1 MMAMQTEF
9 EAKTAAEWLDVLLEL
24 PRKPVG
30 IRFLLTQADY
40 DDCKA
45 TALEGG
51 MPYCT
56 AVRWATM
63 GRNYKMDADHC
74 ACFAASRALGLA
86 PVPEDAVSGSRH
98 AKLGVYENLGV
109 SRTVARDMVYCAHRC
124 VGVEI
129 RPLAEYEKIP
139 PDIVILVAN
148 PYNIMRVVQ
157 GYAYHHG
164 QLTNVKVAGMCA
176 ICQECTSYPHER
188 NMPNLS
194 LLCSGTRCVAQWSK
208 EEMAVGIPYHY
219 LGRILSGL
227 QRTVNPIEPNQ
238 DKQRI
243 KERLQDAGLVGEMD
257 IVLGQ
262 NYYTNAYG
270 TPAQIAKQ
278 AKVEPKR

>member
-1 MMAMQTEF
+1 MAMHAEVD
-9 EAKTAAEWLDVLLEL
+9 AVSAAQWLDVFLEL

-40 DDCKA
+40 DECEA
-45 TALEGG
+45 TALGGG

-63 GRNYKMDADHC
+63 GRSCKMDGDHC

-86 PVPEDAVSGSRH
+86 PVPEEAVSGSRH

-109 SRTVARDMVYCAHRC
+109 SRAVARDMVYCAHRC
-124 VGVEI
+124 IGVEI
-129 RPLAEYEKIP
+129 RPLAEYETLP
-139 PDIVILVAN
+139 PDIVILVST

-194 LLCSGTRCVAQWSK
+194 LLCSGTRCVAQWGK

-219 LGRILSGL
+219 LRPILSGL
-227 QRTVNPIEPNQ
+227 QHTVNPIEPNA

-243 KERLQDAGLVGEMD
+243 KDRLNDGGLAGELD
-257 IVLGQ
+257 IVFGH

-270 TPAQIAKQ
+270 TPAQIARR
-278 AKVEPKR
+278 AKKE

>member
-1 MMAMQTEF
+1 MAIQSEF
-9 EAKTAAEWLDVLLEL
+9 VAKEAAKWFDLMLEL
-24 PRKPVG
+24 PRRPVG
-30 IRFLLTQADY
+30 IRFLLTQEDF
-40 DDCKA
+40 DKCEA

-56 AVRWATM
+56 AVRWATL
-63 GRNYKMDADHC
+63 GRDYKMDADHC

-86 PVPEDAVSGSRH
+86 VVSEDAVSGSRH

-109 SRTVARDMVYCAHRC
+109 SRAVARDMVYCAHRC

-129 RPLAEYEKIP
+129 RPLAEYEIFP
-139 PDIVILVAN
+139 PDIVIVVAT
-148 PYNIMRVVQ
+148 PYNIMRIVQ

-164 QLTNVKVAGMCA
+164 QLSNVKVAGMCA

-194 LLCSGTRCVAQWSK
+194 MLCSGTRCVAQWGK

-227 QRTVNPIEPNQ
+227 RHTVNPIEPNQ

-243 KERLQDAGLVGEMD
+243 KDRLSDDGLAGEME
-257 IVLGQ
+257 IVFGH

-270 TPAQIAKQ
+270 TPAQIAKRSI
-278 AKVEPKR
+278 AEPKR

>member
-1 MMAMQTEF
+1 MVMHTEVV
-9 EAKTAAEWLDVLLEL
+9 AKAAAEWLDILLEL

-30 IRFLLTQADY
+30 IRFLLTQADF
-40 DDCKA
+40 DNCEA
-45 TALEGG
+45 TALAGG

-86 PVPEDAVSGSRH
+86 AVSEEAISGSRH

-129 RPLAEYEKIP
+129 RPLAEYEQVP
-139 PDIVILVAN
+139 PDIVILVST
-148 PYNIMRVVQ
+148 PYNIMRIVQ

-194 LLCSGTRCVAQWSK
+194 MLCSGTRCVAQWGK

-227 QRTVNPIEPNQ
+227 QHTVNPIEPNQ

-243 KERLQDAGLVGEMD
+243 KERLNDAGRAAEMD
-257 IVLGQ
+257 IVLGK

-270 TPAQIAKQ
+270 TPAQIAKRV
-278 AKVEPKR
+278 KMEPKR

>member
-1 MMAMQTEF
+1 MAMHTEVG
-9 EAKTAAEWLDVLLEL
+9 AKAAAEWLDILLEL

-30 IRFLLTQADY
+30 IRFLLTQ
-40 DDCKA
+40 DDFDNCEA
-45 TALEGG
+45 TALAGG

-63 GRNYKMDADHC
+63 GRNCKMDADHC

-86 PVPEDAVSGSRH
+86 SVSEEAISGSRH

-129 RPLAEYEKIP
+129 RPLAEYEKNP
-139 PDIVILVAN
+139 PDIIILVST

-164 QLTNVKVAGMCA
+164 QLTNVKVTGMCA

-194 LLCSGTRCVAQWSK
+194 MLCSGTRCVAQWGK

-227 QRTVNPIEPNQ
+227 QHTVNPIEPNP
-238 DKQRI
+238 D
-243 KERLQDAGLVGEMD
+243 KERIAQRLNAAGLAVEMD
-257 IVLGQ
+257 IVLGK

-270 TPAQIAKQ
+270 TPAQIAKR
-278 AKVEPKR
+278 AKMESKR

>member
-1 MMAMQTEF
+1 MAMHTEVG
-9 EAKTAAEWLDVLLEL
+9 AKAAAEWLDILLEL

-30 IRFLLTQADY
+30 IRFLLTQ
-40 DDCKA
+40 DDFDNCEA
-45 TALEGG
+45 TALAGG
-51 MPYCT
+51 MPYSVSEE
-56 AVRWATM
+56 AI
-63 GRNYKMDADHC
+63 
-74 ACFAASRALGLA
+74 
-86 PVPEDAVSGSRH
+86 SGSRH

-129 RPLAEYEKIP
+129 RPLAEYEKNP
-139 PDIVILVAN
+139 PDIIILVST

-164 QLTNVKVAGMCA
+164 QLTNVKVTGMCA

-194 LLCSGTRCVAQWSK
+194 MLCSGTRCVAQWGK

-227 QRTVNPIEPNQ
+227 QHTVNPIEPNP
-238 DKQRI
+238 D
-243 KERLQDAGLVGEMD
+243 KERIAQRLNAAGLAVEMD
-257 IVLGQ
+257 IVLGK

-270 TPAQIAKQ
+270 TPAQIAKR
-278 AKVEPKR
+278 AKMESKR

>member
-1 MMAMQTEF
+1 MMAMHA
-9 EAKTAAEWLDVLLEL
+9 EAGAQAAAKWLDVLLEL
-24 PRKPVG
+24 SRMPVG
-30 IRFLLTQADY
+30 IRFLLTQDEY
-40 DDCKA
+40 DECAA
-45 TALEGG
+45 TPLAGG

-56 AVRWATM
+56 AVRWATV

-86 PVPEDAVSGSRH
+86 ATPEEAVSGSRH

-109 SRTVARDMVYCAHRC
+109 SRAVARDMVYCAHRC

-129 RPLAEYEKIP
+129 RPLAEYENFP
-139 PDIVILVAN
+139 PDIVILVST

-194 LLCSGTRCVAQWSK
+194 MLCSGTRCVAQWGK
-208 EEMAVGIPYHY
+208 EEMAMGIPYHY

-227 QRTVNPIEPNQ
+227 QHTVNPIEPNQ
-238 DKQRI
+238 DKLRI
-243 KERLQDAGLVGEMD
+243 NERLNGAGLDNEME
-257 IVLGQ
+257 IVFGH

-270 TPAQIAKQ
+270 TPAQIAKR
-278 AKVEPKR
+278 AKAEPKR

>member
-1 MMAMQTEF
+1 MHTEDG
-9 EAKTAAEWLDVLLEL
+9 AKAAAERLDILLEL

-30 IRFLLTQADY
+30 IRFLLTQ
-40 DDCKA
+40 DDFDNCEA
-45 TALEGG
+45 TALAGG

-63 GRNYKMDADHC
+63 GRNCKMDADHC

-86 PVPEDAVSGSRH
+86 PVPEDAISGSRH

-109 SRTVARDMVYCAHRC
+109 SRAVARDMVYCAHRC
-124 VGVEI
+124 IGVEI
-129 RPLAEYEKIP
+129 RPLAEFETLP
-139 PDIVILVAN
+139 PDIVILVST

-194 LLCSGTRCVAQWSK
+194 MLCSGTRCVAQWGK

-227 QRTVNPIEPNQ
+227 QQTVNPIEPNP

-243 KERLQDAGLVGEMD
+243 KDRLSDSGLDGEPD
-257 IVLGQ
+257 IVFGH

-270 TPAQIAKQ
+270 TPAQIARRAHGKSKQ
-278 AKVEPKR
+278 

>member
-1 MMAMQTEF
+1 MHTEVG
-9 EAKTAAEWLDVLLEL
+9 AKAAAEWLDILLEL

-30 IRFLLTQADY
+30 IRFLLTQ
-40 DDCKA
+40 DDFDNCEA
-45 TALEGG
+45 TVLAGG

-63 GRNYKMDADHC
+63 GCNYKMDADHC

-86 PVPEDAVSGSRH
+86 AVSEEAISGSRH

-124 VGVEI
+124 VAVEI
-129 RPLAEYEKIP
+129 RPLAEYEQVP
-139 PDIVILVAN
+139 PDIVILVST
-148 PYNIMRVVQ
+148 PYNIMRIVQ

-164 QLTNVKVAGMCA
+164 QLANVKVAGMCA

-194 LLCSGTRCVAQWSK
+194 MLCSGTRCVAQWGK

-227 QRTVNPIEPNQ
+227 QHTVNPIEPNP
-238 DKQRI
+238 D
-243 KERLQDAGLVGEMD
+243 KERIAQRLNAAGLAVEMD
-257 IVLGQ
+257 IVLGK

-270 TPAQIAKQ
+270 TPAQIAKR
-278 AKVEPKR
+278 AKMESKR